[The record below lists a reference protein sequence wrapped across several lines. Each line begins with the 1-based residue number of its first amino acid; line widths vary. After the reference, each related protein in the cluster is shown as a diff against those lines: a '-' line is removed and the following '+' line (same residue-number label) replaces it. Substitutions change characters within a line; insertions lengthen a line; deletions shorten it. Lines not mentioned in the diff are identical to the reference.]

1 MGPACRLVVPQDDV
15 GGAPLRGD
23 LFRGRGA
30 EAEDMAGRMRSSGS
44 TYLLLPRGE

>member
-1 MGPACRLVVPQDDV
+1 MCPACRRGVAQDV

-23 LFRGRGA
+23 LFWGHG
-30 EAEDMAGRMRSSGS
+30 AEDMAGRMRSSGS